1 MPQGIF
7 GPQPSIGG
15 INKMSGLFKNT
26 FRYVLLHMLEY
37 IPWAKGMRKEAV
49 RRKPYILWRIPDHY
63 KTHEM
68 CEIAVE
74 KDPWALDYVP
84 NHLKTQE
91 KCQKAVEKTSW
102 QLGDIPYHF

>member
-37 IPWAKGMRKEAV
+37 IP
-49 RRKPYILWRIPDHY
+49 
-63 KTHEM
+63 
-68 CEIAVE
+68 
-74 KDPWALDYVP
+74 
-84 NHLKTQE
+84 
-91 KCQKAVEKTSW
+91 
-102 QLGDIPYHF
+102 